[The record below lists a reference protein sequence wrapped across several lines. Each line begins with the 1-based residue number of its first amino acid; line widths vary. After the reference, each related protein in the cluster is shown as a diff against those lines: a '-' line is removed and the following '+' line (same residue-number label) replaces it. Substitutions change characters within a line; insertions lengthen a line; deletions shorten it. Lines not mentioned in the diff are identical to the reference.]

1 MAFHPYQETERFNWR
16 RTIGL
21 AATFALHAF
30 AFMMLLA
37 PVTPPQAKD
46 KTKDNIV
53 TVEFIPPPPPPAPVE
68 APPTPMSIPT
78 PPAPPAPPPPPQDIA
93 PSENISYRKMRPPR
107 YPPIAIREHHSGKV
121 VLKVLIGLDGSPKE
135 VTVERSSGYRE
146 LDQAAIAAAKTWI
159 FNPGTRNGKPYEG
172 YALVPID

>member
-46 KTKDNIV
+46 KTKDNVV
-53 TVEFIPPPPPPAPVE
+53 TVEFIPPPPP
-68 APPTPMSIPT
+68 
-78 PPAPPAPPPPPQDIA
+78 PPPPPQDIA

-121 VLKVLIGLDGSPKE
+121 ILKVLIGLDGSPKE
-135 VTVERSSGYRE
+135 ITVEKSSGYRE

-172 YALVPID
+172 YALVPIDFNLNEL